1 MKDDGGIDMGFS
13 MVFHHFH
20 SLFQESADE
29 MLSHF
34 SSFEPLNSGMEHFQ
48 IALQARGSAYK
59 CARDPRGEASP
70 HCQEVAK
77 TPLDVFGGVPKQI
90 PLVDV
95 VIVRCLEDL
104 NWVVDWLKRILRDE
118 WTPEVMGVLVRL
130 VIYEKCQA
138 A

>member
-1 MKDDGGIDMGFS
+1 
-13 MVFHHFH
+13 MVKPINVHVTHVVK
-20 SLFQESADE
+20 L
-29 MLSHF
+29 
-34 SSFEPLNSGMEHFQ
+34 
-48 IALQARGSAYK
+48 
-59 CARDPRGEASP
+59 P
-70 HCQEVAK
+70 HIVNLWQK

-104 NWVVDWLKRILRDE
+104 GWVVDWLKRILRDE
-118 WTPEVMGVLVRL
+118 WTPEVMGVVVRL

>member
-1 MKDDGGIDMGFS
+1 
-13 MVFHHFH
+13 
-20 SLFQESADE
+20 

-48 IALQARGSAYK
+48 IALQARGEAYK
-59 CARDPRGEASP
+59 CARDPRGETSP
-70 HCQEVAK
+70 HCQFVAK
-77 TPLDVFGGVPKQI
+77 TPKDVFGGVPKQI

-104 NWVVDWLKRILRDE
+104 GWVVDWLKRILRDE

-130 VIYEKCQA
+130 VIYEKCQVHWRDEDSWPVNLPSYDVKSYQK
-138 A
+138 